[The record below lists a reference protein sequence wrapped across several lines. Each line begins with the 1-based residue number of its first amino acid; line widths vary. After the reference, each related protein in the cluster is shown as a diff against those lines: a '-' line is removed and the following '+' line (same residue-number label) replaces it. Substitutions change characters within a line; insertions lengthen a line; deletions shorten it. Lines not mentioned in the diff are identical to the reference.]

1 MSAAAIAVDAAHRPY
16 EPSAANTLSAC
27 VSGLT
32 FRITFT
38 TVPSASITN
47 GERSTPMYF
56 FPYVD
61 FSTQTPYASAV
72 E

>member
-16 EPSAANTLSAC
+16 EPSAANTSSAC

-47 GERSTPMYF
+47 VERY
-56 FPYVD
+56 D
-61 FSTQTPYASAV
+61 RQLEHGV
-72 E
+72 EESR